1 MAGIGIAKKG
11 LGLLKQAFKSRG
23 RKPGVF
29 DKVIGKGVVDRNVKS
44 KEVKKLL
51 EKSKARSKEK
61 AGWGAHLKRRSRVFK
76 EGQAKHKALDIKE
89 GKKKK
94 YIKRDPHEGV
104 PSQSS
109 DWPYWRGDE

>member
-23 RKPGVF
+23 RKPGVL

-44 KEVKKLL
+44 KEVF
-51 EKSKARSKEK
+51 KAMK
-61 AGWGAHLKRRSRVFK
+61 
-76 EGQAKHKALDIKE
+76 DIK
-89 GKKKK
+89 KSKKK